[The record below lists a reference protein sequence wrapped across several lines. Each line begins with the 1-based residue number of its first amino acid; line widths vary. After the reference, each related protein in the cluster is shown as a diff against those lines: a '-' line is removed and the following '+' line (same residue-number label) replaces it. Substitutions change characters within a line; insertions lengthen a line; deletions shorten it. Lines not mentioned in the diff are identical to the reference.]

1 VTEVIAYTDGG
12 CRGNPGPGAWAFV
25 LINPGTGTCLER
37 SGGES
42 GTTNNRMELSG
53 ALHALR
59 ALKVAAT
66 VVLHSDSEYVVKG
79 MREWLPGWRKRGWKR
94 ADGKPVINADL
105 WQELATEAARHTV
118 RWTWVRGHN
127 GHPGNERVDQ
137 LCNEAMDR
145 MAAGGPATWE
155 RRGASLIR

>member
-1 VTEVIAYTDGG
+1 MTEILGYTDGG

-25 LINPGTGTCLER
+25 LVNPATGTALER
-37 SGGES
+37 SGGEA

-53 ALHALR
+53 ALNALR
-59 ALKVAAT
+59 ALRVPAT
-66 VVLHSDSEYVVKG
+66 VVLHSDSEYVIKG
-79 MREWLPGWRKRGWKR
+79 MREWLPGWKKRGWRR

-105 WQELATEAARHTV
+105 WQALDAEAARHTV

-127 GHPGNERVDQ
+127 GHAGNEHVDR

-145 MAAGGPATWE
+145 IAAGGPATWE
-155 RRGASLIR
+155 LRGPWPR